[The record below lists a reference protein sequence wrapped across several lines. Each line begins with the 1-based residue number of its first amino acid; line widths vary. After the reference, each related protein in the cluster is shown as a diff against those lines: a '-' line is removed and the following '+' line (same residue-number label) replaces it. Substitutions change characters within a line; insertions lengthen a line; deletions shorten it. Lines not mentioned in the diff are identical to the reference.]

1 MYLAHTV
8 AKSRAWRIWQNHVL
22 LLKGAV
28 KMRNSLREAWIM
40 PFKWLLPD
48 TVALPMAFTA
58 GVCMDIEMSS
68 GLTGGFSSHCSCVIS
83 LPLMVS
89 AHLVRAH
96 TALELTGEFTHPRRR
111 SLFYSFCY
119 PPLVLQ
125 LGQVAIF
132 SFSLSKPKAY
142 LRLFWWL
149 IGKLYSRHCT
159 GGRLHASFASFILRA
174 LIIIRTW
181 LYKEPNYKRAWQ
193 MGPHR
198 IYLSHSRRL
207 KWCLSSG
214 VPSNRFN

>member
-1 MYLAHTV
+1 
-8 AKSRAWRIWQNHVL
+8 
-22 LLKGAV
+22 
-28 KMRNSLREAWIM
+28 M

-125 LGQVAIF
+125 LVQVAIF

-142 LRLFWWL
+142 LRLF
-149 IGKLYSRHCT
+149 
-159 GGRLHASFASFILRA
+159 
-174 LIIIRTW
+174 
-181 LYKEPNYKRAWQ
+181 
-193 MGPHR
+193 
-198 IYLSHSRRL
+198 
-207 KWCLSSG
+207 
-214 VPSNRFN
+214 